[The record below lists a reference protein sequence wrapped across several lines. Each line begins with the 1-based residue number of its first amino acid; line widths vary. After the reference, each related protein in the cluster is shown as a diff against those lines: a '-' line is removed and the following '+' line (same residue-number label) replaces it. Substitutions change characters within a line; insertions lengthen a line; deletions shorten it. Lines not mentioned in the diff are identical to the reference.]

1 MRTRGKVGIGC
12 LVIVLAIV
20 GVGAFMWFNREPR
33 PIVVAEAG
41 TGGERVMLGDVPAN
55 FFPGAGDGPRPAILL
70 LGGSEG
76 GLKESRNVFARQLA
90 AEGYSVLYPGYT
102 ATSEAN
108 RAFNM
113 VPLETFDAAL
123 DWLEANPDIAE
134 GPVAAL
140 GHSKGAEG
148 ALLLASRDP
157 RIGPV
162 IAAMPS
168 DVVWQGF
175 SFDQIDMSDLK
186 SSWSAGGKPVPYAR
200 YEMLAWH
207 EWFTGATML
216 DMFEGSR
223 AAADGN
229 SASMIAIGKV
239 GGPVL
244 LICGEKDNLWPGCDM
259 GRNLRKRAAAGG
271 KSNVELLA
279 YNEAGHWGF
288 GAAADLHESDTRL
301 LGRMGGTVEAD
312 MAARADQWPKMLAFL
327 AKARETRLAE

>member
-1 MRTRGKVGIGC
+1 MRTRSKVGIGC

-20 GVGAFMWFNREPR
+20 GVGAFQWFTREPR
-33 PIVVAEAG
+33 PLVVAEAG
-41 TGGERVMLGDVPAN
+41 MGGERVMLGDTPAN

-113 VPLETFDAAL
+113 VPLEIFDAAL
-123 DWLEANPDIAE
+123 DWLEANPAIAQ
-134 GPVAAL
+134 GPIAAI

-157 RIGPV
+157 RIGAV

-186 SSWSAGGKPVPYAR
+186 SSWSAGGEPVPYAR
-200 YEMLAWH
+200 YEMLPWY

-223 AAADGN
+223 AAVGSEP
-229 SASMIAIGKV
+229 SALIAIERIDA
-239 GGPVL
+239 PVL
-244 LICGEKDNLWPGCDM
+244 LICGEKDNLWPGCAM
-259 GRNLRKRAAAGG
+259 GRNLRERADAAG
-271 KSNVELLA
+271 KSDVELLA
-279 YNEAGHWGF
+279 YDEAGHWGF
-288 GAAADLHESDTRL
+288 GAASELAEDDTRL
-301 LGRMGGTVEAD
+301 LGVMGGTVETD
-312 MAARADQWPKMLAFL
+312 MAAREDQWPKILAFL
-327 AKARETRLAE
+327 EASFRRSGD